1 MWKPII
7 SAKVMGYAR
16 FLKKWGHTRDLEAV
30 QSTIRDVIADPCAFD
45 GRPPFDESAYRRRC
59 GGAPHLSVIYA
70 IDETEGVVYIDS
82 VMNVRM

>member
-45 GRPPFDESAYRRRC
+45 GRPPFDESAYR
-59 GGAPHLSVIYA
+59 SVIYA